1 MKCGMLLLALTSWV
15 AASCSKEDAAT
26 PKPEA
31 DGPTTEQ
38 IVFTR
43 ESRNYSGLVIP
54 YRKAVI
60 AAGNER
66 GKTALVLYLHG
77 GTSKGADNERPVQE
91 PGVRAISSY
100 LAAQR
105 IAAVVIV
112 PQCPKERSWG
122 GAMNDVLKALI
133 DGHILQ
139 GEAEAERIYILG
151 GSMGGTGTWSM
162 LSAYPGLFA
171 AAMPVAGNPSGCRI
185 ENVSGTPVLT
195 VMGSSDRIMDIGLVS
210 QFVEKLV
217 ESGGEAVLETQ
228 EGWTHE
234 QTCTQSYTDARLNW
248 VFGH

>member
-1 MKCGMLLLALTSWV
+1 M
-15 AASCSKEDAAT
+15 
-26 PKPEA
+26 
-31 DGPTTEQ
+31 
-38 IVFTR
+38 R
-43 ESRNYSGLVIP
+43 
-54 YRKAVI
+54 I
-60 AAGNER
+60 AAVGVDIVGRRIVLER
-66 GKTALVLYLHG
+66 GCGDSEAGSRRTDNRADRIHPRIRELFGPRHTLPQSRHRSGKRTGGGALVLYLHG

-133 DGHILQ
+133 DEHILQ
-139 GEAEAERIYILG
+139 GEADAERIYILG

-162 LSAYPGLFA
+162 LSACPGLFA

-185 ENVSGTPVLT
+185 KNVSGTPVLI

-217 ESGGEAVLETQ
+217 ESGGKAVLETQ

-234 QTCTQSYTDARLNW
+234 QTCTQSYTDASLNR